1 MWVNALELL
10 TSPHPALLT
19 SRDFLLLA
27 DSGAFEQYAKAE
39 LIEGKIFV
47 VNVHCADRFWT

>member
-1 MWVNALELL
+1 MWVNALEPL